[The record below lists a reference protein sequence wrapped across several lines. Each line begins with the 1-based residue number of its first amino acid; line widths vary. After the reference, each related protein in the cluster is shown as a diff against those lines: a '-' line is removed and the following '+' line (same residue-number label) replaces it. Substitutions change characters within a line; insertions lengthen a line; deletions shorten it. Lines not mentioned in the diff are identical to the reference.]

1 MSKQTHNSC
10 LVGASPTMG
19 DIPDQLEQRQGKKNK
34 EALKRLDVFDQLKT
48 ASKKVEDTKK

>member
-1 MSKQTHNSC
+1 
-10 LVGASPTMG
+10 MG